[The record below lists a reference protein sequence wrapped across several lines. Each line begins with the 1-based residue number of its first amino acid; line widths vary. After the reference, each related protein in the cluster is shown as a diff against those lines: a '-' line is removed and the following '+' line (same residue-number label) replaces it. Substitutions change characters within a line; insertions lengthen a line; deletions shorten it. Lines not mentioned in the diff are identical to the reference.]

1 MSKDVAF
8 DKNGDWDI
16 YNKKQYVESNEKAKQ
31 QAKTILAIQEK
42 SWLYNTNLGLLMRE
56 YVLGQRHPQY
66 QLFFTQIV
74 EKLMEIEG
82 IKNAEVV
89 GYDVANN
96 ILTTNIQLTFDD
108 NSTDNITQEV
118 QVV

>member
-1 MSKDVAF
+1 MSKDIAF
-8 DKNGDWDI
+8 DENGDWDI
-16 YNKKQYVESNEKAKQ
+16 YNKKQCVEGNEKAMQ

-56 YVLGQRHPQY
+56 YVLGHRHPQY
-66 QLFFTQIV
+66 QLFFTQIT
-74 EKLMEIEG
+74 EKLVQIEG

-89 GYDVANN
+89 GYDVENK
-96 ILTTNIQLTFDD
+96 ILTTNIKLTFDD
-108 NSTDNITQEV
+108 NSTDNITQAV